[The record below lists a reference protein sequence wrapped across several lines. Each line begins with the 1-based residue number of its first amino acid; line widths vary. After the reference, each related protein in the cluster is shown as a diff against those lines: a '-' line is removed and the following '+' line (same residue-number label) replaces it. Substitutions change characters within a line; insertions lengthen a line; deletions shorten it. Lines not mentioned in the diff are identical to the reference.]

1 MHRCMRW
8 HHLHHFVAAPIAF
21 RFFLLKTAKKTTE
34 SEWEKGLRSGRRRG
48 TPRHMLPGGLRETR
62 ASHTGPMAEEK

>member
-21 RFFLLKTAKKTTE
+21 RFFLLKTAKKTIE
-34 SEWEKGLRSGRRRG
+34 SEWEKGL
-48 TPRHMLPGGLRETR
+48 
-62 ASHTGPMAEEK
+62 KV